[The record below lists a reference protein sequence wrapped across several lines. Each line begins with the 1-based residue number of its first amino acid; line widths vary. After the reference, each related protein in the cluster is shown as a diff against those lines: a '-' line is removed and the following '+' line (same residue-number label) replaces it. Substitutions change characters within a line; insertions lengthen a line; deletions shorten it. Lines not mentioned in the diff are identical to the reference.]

1 MRVALGL
8 EYDGSGF
15 RGWQIQR
22 GARSVQSCV
31 EAALSRV
38 ADHGVRVVCAGRTDT
53 GVHALSQVIHFDSE
67 AMRDERAWLFG
78 GNTYLP
84 SDVSILWARPVPDDF
99 HARYSATAR
108 VYRYVILNRPAR
120 PGLFASRVTWEYRPL
135 SETLMREAACY
146 LLGEHD
152 FSAFR
157 AQGCQ
162 AGHAVRTIHRLE
174 VDREEDR
181 VSIEIEANA
190 YLYHMVRNIAGVL
203 MAIGRGIAAPAWA
216 NQVLEARRRAQ
227 GGVTAPASGLYL
239 TAVRYPAAY
248 GIPGQDSVVPGF
260 SRQNLS
266 SKSRGRVRR
275 HPVVTR
281 DKPAAALVGRPPF
294 GLS

>member
-1 MRVALGL
+1 VRVALGL

-15 RGWQIQR
+15 RGWQIQS
-22 GARSVQSCV
+22 GARSVQACV
-31 EAALSRV
+31 ESSLSRV
-38 ADHGVRVVCAGRTDT
+38 ADHGIRAVCAGRTDT
-53 GVHALSQVIHFDSE
+53 GVHALSQVVHFDTV
-67 AMRDERAWLFG
+67 AMRDERAWVFG

-84 SDVSILWARPVPDDF
+84 SDVSILWARRVPDDF

-135 SETLMREAACY
+135 CETLMREAACY

-162 AGHAVRTIHRLE
+162 AEHAVRTVHRLE

-190 YLYHMVRNIAGVL
+190 FLYHMVRNIAGVL
-203 MAIGRGIAAPAWA
+203 MAIGRGIAAPVWA
-216 NQVLEARRRAQ
+216 RQVLEARRRAQ
-227 GGVTAPASGLYL
+227 AGVTAPASGLYL
-239 TAVRYPAAY
+239 TAVRYPPPR
-248 GIPGQDSVVPGF
+248 GIPGPGATTF
-260 SRQNLS
+260 SRGA
-266 SKSRGRVRR
+266 RDPVWVR
-275 HPVVTR
+275 
-281 DKPAAALVGRPPF
+281 
-294 GLS
+294 

>member
-53 GVHALSQVIHFDSE
+53 GVHALSQVVHFDIE
-67 AMRDERAWLFG
+67 TMRDERAWVLG

-84 SDVSILWARPVPDDF
+84 SDVSILWARRVPDDF

-108 VYRYVILNRPAR
+108 VYRYLILNRSAR

-135 SETLMREAACY
+135 CETLMREAACY

-162 AGHAVRTIHRLE
+162 ARHGVRTIHRLE
-174 VDREEDR
+174 VDREEDW
-181 VSIEIEANA
+181 VSIKSRPTPFSTTWCVTSRACSWPSD
-190 YLYHMVRNIAGVL
+190 GVL
-203 MAIGRGIAAPAWA
+203 LPRCGR
-216 NQVLEARRRAQ
+216 ARSWRH
-227 GGVTAPASGLYL
+227 ASGRK
-239 TAVRYPAAY
+239 A
-248 GIPGQDSVVPGF
+248 GS
-260 SRQNLS
+260 
-266 SKSRGRVRR
+266 R
-275 HPVVTR
+275 HPR
-281 DKPAAALVGRPPF
+281 PACT
-294 GLS
+294 

>member
-8 EYDGSGF
+8 EYDGSEF

-53 GVHALSQVIHFDSE
+53 GVHALSQVIHFDIE
-67 AMRDERAWLFG
+67 PMRDERAWVFG

-84 SDVSILWARPVPDDF
+84 SDVSILWARQVPDDF
-99 HARYSATAR
+99 HARHSATAR

-135 SETLMREAACY
+135 CETLMREAACY

-157 AQGCQ
+157 AEGCQ

-190 YLYHMVRNIAGVL
+190 FLYHMVRNIAGVL
-203 MAIGRGIAAPAWA
+203 MAIGRGVAAPVWA
-216 NQVLEARRRAQ
+216 RQVLEARRRAQ

-239 TAVRYPAAY
+239 TAVRYPPTR
-248 GIPGQDSVVPGF
+248 GIPGPGATTF
-260 SRQNLS
+260 SRS
-266 SKSRGRVRR
+266 GRAIL
-275 HPVVTR
+275 P
-281 DKPAAALVGRPPF
+281 G
-294 GLS
+294 